1 MSKHH
6 SEFNYMFEKDKNT
19 AYNSTIIYF
28 LTQFCLRNLLLMF
41 LYHLDLFHTITA
53 ESISV
58 HNAVH
63 LFISHENT
71 SHFQQ
76 WHLINSTSKWW
87 CLNEMGEWWYGKLIS
102 PSGIALDTIN
112 ISPNGWLNNYI
123 MLIAYTILYCTN
135 LHLIITINCLW

>member
-1 MSKHH
+1 ML
-6 SEFNYMFEKDKNT
+6 Y
-19 AYNSTIIYF
+19 I
-28 LTQFCLRNLLLMF
+28 C
-41 LYHLDLFHTITA
+41 LYHMKTQ
-53 ESISV
+53 
-58 HNAVH
+58 AVCPRIRSEH
-63 LFISHENT
+63 FMLGFLHKNLQHERKVSWSSSNVLTSEMSQAAMCLYT